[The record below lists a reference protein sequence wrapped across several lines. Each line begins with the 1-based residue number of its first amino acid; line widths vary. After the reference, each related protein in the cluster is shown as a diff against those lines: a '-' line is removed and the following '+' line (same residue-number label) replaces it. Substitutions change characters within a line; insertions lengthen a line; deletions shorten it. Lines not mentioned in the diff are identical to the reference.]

1 MKTNRKKDIYR
12 EVTDRIIAAI
22 EDGTGD
28 VQMPWHRAGVAHT
41 RPTNIDTNNPY
52 QGVNI
57 ISLWASAEINGYSNG
72 TWGTYR
78 QWQKR
83 GAQVQKGQ
91 KSSLVI
97 FYKELEFD
105 AENADTGDLEPRKR
119 LMARASSVFNA
130 DQVDGYE
137 LPKPEIKEPLEI
149 IEQAER
155 FVANTQ
161 ADIRFG
167 GGSAFY
173 RPSQDYIQMPDK
185 GSFTGT
191 ATSTAT
197 EGYYG
202 VLLHELT
209 HWSGAKRRCDREL
222 ANRFGDDAYAM
233 EELVAELGAAFLSAD
248 LGVTSEPRPDHA
260 SYIDHWLKVMKADKK
275 AIFTAAAKASQAAGF
290 LTNLQPED
298 RKVAA

>member
-57 ISLWASAEINGYSNG
+57 ISLWASAEVNGYSNG

-83 GAQVQKGQ
+83 GAQVQKGE

-97 FYKELEFD
+97 FYKELEYN
-105 AENADTGDLEPRKR
+105 AENADTGELEPHKR
-119 LMARASSVFNA
+119 LMARASAVFNA

-155 FVANTQ
+155 FVANTE

-185 GSFTGT
+185 DSFTGT
-191 ATSTAT
+191 APSTAT
-197 EGYYG
+197 EGFYG

-209 HWSGAKRRCDREL
+209 HWSGAKRRCDRGL

-248 LGVTSEPRPDHA
+248 LGVTSEPRSDHA

-298 RKVAA
+298 QEVAA